1 MPSVEQIAQLC
12 TLVGHLNQF
21 KLTEGQ
27 MHRINDD
34 LVDSHAV
41 SKTVGTYEDSDLI
54 TNMITCIIGFMYW
67 DSVIEGG
74 YFRKALHESEQR
86 LVRRIEVLQREFPH
100 VGAISVTVTPEE
112 PPTSSWILGLL
123 RPRYGV
129 STDKPG
135 CASQD

>member
-12 TLVGHLNQF
+12 TLVGHLHQF

-27 MHRINDD
+27 MCGINDD
-34 LVDSHAV
+34 IDPV
-41 SKTVGTYEDSDLI
+41 SKTVAYEDSDLI
-54 TNMITCIIGFMYW
+54 TNTITCIIGFMHW

-74 YFRKALHESEQR
+74 YFREALHESEQR
-86 LVRRIEVLQREFPH
+86 LVQRIEVLQREFSH

-129 STDKPG
+129 LTDKPG
-135 CASQD
+135 CASRD

>member
-27 MHRINDD
+27 IHGVNNDIAE
-34 LVDSHAV
+34 SCAV
-41 SKTVGTYEDSDLI
+41 SKTVTREESDLI
-54 TNMITCIIGFMYW
+54 TNTVTCIIGFVHW

-86 LVRRIEVLQREFPH
+86 LVQRIEVLQREFSQ
-100 VGAISVTVTPEE
+100 VEAISVTVTPEE
-112 PPTSSWILGLL
+112 PPSSWILRLI
-123 RPRYGV
+123 RPHYAT
-129 STDKPG
+129 TDKPG
-135 CASQD
+135 YASQD

>member
-1 MPSVEQIAQLC
+1 MPNVEQIAQLC

-27 MHRINDD
+27 MHGINDNI
-34 LVDSHAV
+34 VESHAV
-41 SKTVGTYEDSDLI
+41 SKTVNEDSDSI
-54 TNMITCIIGFMYW
+54 MNTITCIIGFVHW

-86 LVRRIEVLQREFPH
+86 LVQRIEVLQREFPH
-100 VGAISVTVTPEE
+100 VGPISVTVTPEE

-123 RPRYGV
+123 RSRYGTL
-129 STDKPG
+129 TDKPG
-135 CASQD
+135 GASQD

>member
-27 MHRINDD
+27 MHGINDD
-34 LVDSHAV
+34 IVESHAV
-41 SKTVGTYEDSDLI
+41 SKTVTYEDSDLI
-54 TNMITCIIGFMYW
+54 MNMITCIIGFMHW

-86 LVRRIEVLQREFPH
+86 LVQRIEVLQHEFPH
-100 VGAISVTVTPEE
+100 VGAISITVTPEE

-123 RPRYGV
+123 RRRY
-129 STDKPG
+129 SALTDKPG
-135 CASQD
+135 GASQD

>member
-27 MHRINDD
+27 IHGVNNDIAE
-34 LVDSHAV
+34 SCAV
-41 SKTVGTYEDSDLI
+41 SKTVTREESDLI
-54 TNMITCIIGFMYW
+54 TNTVTCIIGFVHW

-86 LVRRIEVLQREFPH
+86 LVQRVEVLQHEFPH
-100 VGAISVTVTPEE
+100 VRAISITVTPEE

-123 RPRYGV
+123 RPRYGEL
-129 STDKPG
+129 TDKPG

>member
-27 MHRINDD
+27 IHGVNNDIAE
-34 LVDSHAV
+34 SCAV
-41 SKTVGTYEDSDLI
+41 SKTVTREESDLI
-54 TNMITCIIGFMYW
+54 TNTVTCIIGFVHW

-86 LVRRIEVLQREFPH
+86 LVQRIEVLQREFPD
-100 VGAISVTVTPEE
+100 VGAINVTVTPEE
-112 PPTSSWILGLL
+112 PPTSWILGLL
-123 RPRYGV
+123 QSRYAL
-129 STDKPG
+129 TDKPEY
-135 CASQD
+135 ASQD

>member
-1 MPSVEQIAQLC
+1 MPNVEQIAQLC

-27 MHRINDD
+27 MHGINDD
-34 LVDSHAV
+34 IG
-41 SKTVGTYEDSDLI
+41 SKTVTYEDSDLI
-54 TNMITCIIGFMYW
+54 MNMITCIIGFMHW

-86 LVRRIEVLQREFPH
+86 LVQRVEVLQHEFPH
-100 VGAISVTVTPEE
+100 VRAISITVTPEE

-123 RPRYGV
+123 RPRY
-129 STDKPG
+129 SALTDKPG
-135 CASQD
+135 GARQD

>member
-27 MHRINDD
+27 MHGINDD
-34 LVDSHAV
+34 IAESCAD
-41 SKTVGTYEDSDLI
+41 SKTVTHEGSDLI
-54 TNMITCIIGFMYW
+54 TNMITCIIGFVHW

-86 LVRRIEVLQREFPH
+86 LVQRIEVLQQEFSQ
-100 VGAISVTVTPEE
+100 VEAISVTVTPEE
-112 PPTSSWILGLL
+112 PPLSWLL
-123 RPRYGV
+123 RLIRPRYTM
-129 STDKPG
+129 TDKPG
-135 CASQD
+135 NASQD

>member
-21 KLTEGQ
+21 KLTEGR
-27 MHRINDD
+27 MHGINDTAESR
-34 LVDSHAV
+34 VV
-41 SKTVGTYEDSDLI
+41 SKTVTHEDSDLI
-54 TNMITCIIGFMYW
+54 TNMITCIIGFMHW

-86 LVRRIEVLQREFPH
+86 LVQRIEVLQHEFPH
-100 VGAISVTVTPEE
+100 VGAISITVTPEE

>member
-1 MPSVEQIAQLC
+1 MPSVEQIAHLC
-12 TLVGHLNQF
+12 TLVGHLNQL

-27 MHRINDD
+27 MRGINDD
-34 LVDSHAV
+34 IAESHAV
-41 SKTVGTYEDSDLI
+41 SKAVIYEDSDSI
-54 TNMITCIIGFMYW
+54 TNTITCIIGFMHW

-74 YFRKALHESEQR
+74 YFREALHESEQR

-123 RPRYGV
+123 RPRYDV
-129 STDKPG
+129 KLTDKPG